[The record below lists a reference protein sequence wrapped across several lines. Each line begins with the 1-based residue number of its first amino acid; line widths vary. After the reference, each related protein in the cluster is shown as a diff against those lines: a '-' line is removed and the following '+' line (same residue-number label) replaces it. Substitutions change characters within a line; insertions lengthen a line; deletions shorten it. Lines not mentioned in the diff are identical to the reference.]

1 MREHSSRGGVKV
13 RQRNSASP
21 TPTPLARRS
30 ARAIDPPRKGEG
42 EVSITLDVLAA
53 VLAAAFLHASWNAL
67 VRGGSDPLKTSFAV
81 AGGGALLC
89 VPVALFL
96 PLPAPASWPY
106 LAVSGLVHVG
116 YFVVLGLAYRKADLS
131 VAYPLMRGGAPL
143 FTTLIA
149 ISWFGDP
156 VTTGGIAGVVLV
168 SLGIV
173 GLAGD
178 ALLKRGMTA
187 TTALIIATMI
197 AIVVIYTLADGQGA
211 RLSGSVAS
219 YIAWGFAFNAIMLAP
234 FAIWGLKGDF
244 HTGARARL
252 ARPSRRRLVGGVLRH
267 CAVGHD
273 EGTHRRRGGPAR
285 DLGAVRHPDGCH
297 LPQGAT
303 RPGARHRGASDR
315 RRHCHDAAGMN

>member
-1 MREHSSRGGVKV
+1 
-13 RQRNSASP
+13 
-21 TPTPLARRS
+21 
-30 ARAIDPPRKGEG
+30 
-42 EVSITLDVLAA
+42 VSITLDVLAA

-143 FTTLIA
+143 FTTLLA
-149 ISWFGDP
+149 ISFFGDP

-211 RLSGSVAS
+211 RLSGSVPS

-234 FAIWGLKGDF
+234 FAIWQLKGDF
-244 HTGARARL
+244 RSLVREHAWRGLLGGGLSALSYGIALWAMTKAPIGVVAALRETSVLFAILMGAIFLKEPLGPVRVIAALLIVAGIAMMRL
-252 ARPSRRRLVGGVLRH
+252 G
-267 CAVGHD
+267 
-273 EGTHRRRGGPAR
+273 
-285 DLGAVRHPDGCH
+285 
-297 LPQGAT
+297 
-303 RPGARHRGASDR
+303 
-315 RRHCHDAAGMN
+315 